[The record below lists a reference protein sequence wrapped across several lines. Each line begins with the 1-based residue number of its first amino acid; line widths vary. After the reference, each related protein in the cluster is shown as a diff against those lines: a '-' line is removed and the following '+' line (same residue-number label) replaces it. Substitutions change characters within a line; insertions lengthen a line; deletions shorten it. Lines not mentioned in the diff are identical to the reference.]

1 MTASSKQTRWR
12 NTDERRAR
20 ALHNNIVGRQD
31 DDDDVSEPDDS
42 DEELIFMSLLYD
54 RKRLGVAIY
63 DAVTTGL
70 KTLEISV
77 DNTDELD
84 QVCSLVLRN
93 RVVMLNVS
101 FAL

>member
-1 MTASSKQTRWR
+1 MQTRWR
-12 NTDERRAR
+12 NADERRAR
-20 ALHNNIVGRQD
+20 ALHNDIVGRH
-31 DDDDVSEPDDS
+31 DDDDVSEPDDN

-77 DNTDELD
+77 DDTDELD